1 MKRSLVL
8 ATTVSAAA
16 LLVLTTTQ
24 AVQASPR
31 PSIPTGSAW
40 AVSLGDS
47 YISGEAGRWAGNS
60 NDSSQTDALGPTA
73 YDDAGNAEAIPGCHR
88 SKSAEI
94 GFGTINSANL
104 ACSGAETASDPYASG
119 SDFKPGLDFY
129 NDGAGHIG
137 QALAL
142 QNFAASHR
150 VSLVAVSIGGND
162 FKFAPI
168 VEDCVEDF
176 LTSPSWWKN
185 YCDDDSSVT
194 SNFTAA
200 NVAAVQA
207 KIAGAL
213 HNVNTAMADDGYATG
228 DYSIVLQTYPSPMPA
243 GAGDRYPESGYTRQT
258 TGGCGFYNADLNYA
272 DATLVPTI
280 NNAVRAGATQ
290 SGLPNIKIMDVTGL
304 FTGRRLCETGVHKLQ
319 ETSLA
324 NWRSPSAVDQSEWI
338 ENIRT
343 VTAIVGPYYIQ
354 ESLHP
359 NYWGQLALR
368 SCLRQAYNNGAIR
381 SGTCTRS
388 GTGLD
393 SLGEPN
399 VSLN

>member
-1 MKRSLVL
+1 MKRFV
-8 ATTVSAAA
+8 VPIGVAA
-16 LLVLTTTQ
+16 LLLGLGL
-24 AVQASPR
+24 SPSAGAAAIAP
-31 PSIPTGSAW
+31 PSGNPW

-60 NDSSQTDALGPTA
+60 SDSDQTDALGSTA

-94 GFGTINSANL
+94 GFGGVSSANL
-104 ACSGAETASDPYASG
+104 ACSGARTATQPYSAG

-129 NDGAGHIG
+129 DDGAGHIG

-142 QNFAASHR
+142 QDFAASHR
-150 VSLVAVSIGGND
+150 VRLVAVAIGGND
-162 FKFAPI
+162 FQFASI
-168 VEDCVEDF
+168 VQDCVEDF

-194 SNFTAA
+194 ANFTPA
-200 NVAAVQA
+200 NLAAVEA
-207 KIAGAL
+207 KIAIAL
-213 HNVNTAMADDGYATG
+213 RNVNTALTRDGYGPG
-228 DYSIVLQTYPSPMPA
+228 DYAIVLQTYPAPLPTGS
-243 GAGDRYPESGYTRQT
+243 GNRYSESGYSRQA

-272 DATLVPTI
+272 NASLVPAI
-280 NNAVRAGATQ
+280 NTAVRAGASQ
-290 SGLPNIKIMDVTGL
+290 SGLSNISILDVTTL
-304 FTGRRLCETGVHKLQ
+304 FSGHRLCENGVHKLQ

-324 NWRSPSAVDQSEWI
+324 SWRSPGAVDQSEWV

-343 VTAIVGPYYIQ
+343 VTAVIGPYYVQ

-368 SCLRQAYNNGAIR
+368 SCLRQAYDNG
-381 SGTCTRS
+381 SVHGGNCVRS
-388 GTGLD
+388 GTGL
-393 SLGEPN
+393 SPLGEPN
-399 VSLN
+399 VVLS